1 MSEVNKKYDL
11 EERLIQFALLIID
24 IIEMLPNTRAGNHI
38 AGQLIRSGT
47 SSPAFNYG
55 EAQVAESRDDF
66 IHKMKICLK
75 ELKETHIAVQIIRR
89 KPLIK
94 DFTKVDKGI
103 TECKELISIFVRSI
117 KTARKNKSS
126 KNT

>member
-1 MSEVNKKYDL
+1 MSEGKIKYDL

-24 IIEMLPNTRAGNHI
+24 IVEMLPNTRAGNHI

-47 SSPAFNYG
+47 SPAFNYG

>member
-1 MSEVNKKYDL
+1 MSDGNEKYDL

-24 IIEMLPNTRAGNHI
+24 IVEMLPNTRAGNHI

-47 SSPAFNYG
+47 SPAFNYG

-117 KTARKNKSS
+117 KTARKNNLSS
-126 KNT
+126 